1 LKGPLSIENAL
12 VSLSNDADVED
23 TPTSPGHLGREV
35 SGFDDMVEQHGRLKR
50 RRFDFDR
57 GWIESW
63 VEFEYDASDHVRA
76 FFCLDKDSP
85 FMPGYAGSG

>member
-1 LKGPLSIENAL
+1 M
-12 VSLSNDADVED
+12 
-23 TPTSPGHLGREV
+23 PTSKTPQPVRVTWVEGEV